1 MKIWTKAMLF
11 YLGGCGYVLLELL
24 WRGRSHGS
32 MFLAGGM
39 SLVLIGHL
47 NRVEPRLPFSL
58 RAVAGAGIIT
68 ALELAAGLAVN
79 RDYAVWDYRDQPG
92 NWLGQICPAFSL
104 LWIGAAALVLLIH
117 DPLEQKIQELGKI
130 PGGTW
135 ET

>member
-1 MKIWTKAMLF
+1 M
-11 YLGGCGYVLLELL
+11 LLELL

-79 RDYAVWDYRDQPG
+79 RDYAVWDYRNQPG
-92 NWLGQICPAFSL
+92 NWLGQICPMFSL

-130 PGGTW
+130 PGGTR